1 MIGKINL
8 SLNVSQMLRLVYTG
22 AAVFSLDANI
32 LSTLFLHNIYIIYG
46 REIIRF
52 S

>member
-32 LSTLFLHNIYIIYG
+32 LSTGYIAFFYIIYT
-46 REIIRF
+46 
-52 S
+52 